1 MHSTI
6 RNSLVTVT
14 SFLIM
19 VLIWKFLSMLIGA
32 DIILPAPEVTARDLL
47 NILQAL
53 DFWPIVGAT
62 VFRGLV
68 GFLLSCLAG
77 IAVGLAAGFSSLVYW
92 LLQPYLTVIRTTP
105 VMSIILLALIWF
117 RTEMVPV
124 FVAFLIAFPIICGN
138 VIEGIRNVDRQLL
151 EMARLYRVKGW
162 RIVLELY
169 LPSILPFIVAG
180 ASTAMAITWKV
191 IVAAEIL
198 SQPPLGIGTQMQD
211 ARIYLNTA
219 RIFAWTAVIIGVS
232 FLFES
237 LMRAAENR
245 LKAWR

>member
-1 MHSTI
+1 
-6 RNSLVTVT
+6 
-14 SFLIM
+14 
-19 VLIWKFLSMLIGA
+19 
-32 DIILPAPEVTARDLL
+32 
-47 NILQAL
+47 
-53 DFWPIVGAT
+53 
-62 VFRGLV
+62 
-68 GFLLSCLAG
+68 
-77 IAVGLAAGFSSLVYW
+77 
-92 LLQPYLTVIRTTP
+92 
-105 VMSIILLALIWF
+105 
-117 RTEMVPV
+117 
-124 FVAFLIAFPIICGN
+124 
-138 VIEGIRNVDRQLL
+138 VDRQLL

-232 FLFES
+232 FVFES